1 PHRHFGRAHPN
12 PRPVRRAPRMFR
24 VTAVIRLRA
33 PSPFGAPSRHSPG
46 CYLWLSFGLR
56 LPGSCSSLRH
66 RKPLLLASSSRP
78 GRCAGEAGSEAARAQ
93 GYEPRTQAP
102 HPTPLQGSSREA
114 PPPNANHPAER
125 DEDLYLYVG
134 ILSIR
139 NLRLTLKI
147 VGARRRGETRRSRG
161 YPFWMCRQ
169 TGHATRCGASQTAN
183 GVVLEH
189 PHIVEVEP
197 ISLNRTPRA

>member
-1 PHRHFGRAHPN
+1 
-12 PRPVRRAPRMFR
+12 MFR
-24 VTAVIRLRA
+24 VTAGIRLRA

-56 LPGSCSSLRH
+56 LPGSCSSLRYC
-66 RKPLLLASSSRP
+66 KPLLLASSSRP
-78 GRCAGEAGSEAARAQ
+78 GRCAGEAGSEAARVQ

-114 PPPNANHPAER
+114 PPPTANQSAER

-139 NLRLTLKI
+139 NRRRTIKI
-147 VGARRRGETRRSRG
+147 V
-161 YPFWMCRQ
+161 
-169 TGHATRCGASQTAN
+169 
-183 GVVLEH
+183 
-189 PHIVEVEP
+189 
-197 ISLNRTPRA
+197 

>member
-1 PHRHFGRAHPN
+1 M
-12 PRPVRRAPRMFR
+12 VR
-24 VTAVIRLRA
+24 VTAGIRLRA

-46 CYLWLSFGLR
+46 CYLWLSLGLR

-78 GRCAGEAGSEAARAQ
+78 GRCAGEAGSEAARVQ

-125 DEDLYLYVG
+125 DAGFYP
-134 ILSIR
+134 
-139 NLRLTLKI
+139 I
-147 VGARRRGETRRSRG
+147 VGFLSSFMPSAPADRLSACPRLIRSSPG
-161 YPFWMCRQ
+161 
-169 TGHATRCGASQTAN
+169 GADFAPAQASSLTASM
-183 GVVLEH
+183 VFTT
-189 PHIVEVEP
+189 
-197 ISLNRTPRA
+197 SR